1 MDKYQNFFENYTAQF
16 NMSEW
21 AFGYKHDHTL
31 RVMDLCGDIAN
42 SLKMPEKDIKLAK
55 LIGLFH
61 DIGRFEQWR
70 EGESFN
76 DRKTF
81 DHGAKG
87 VEILKQFHIIDNHP
101 QKELIFAAV
110 NNHNKRVI
118 DPKIEDKHVLRFCN
132 IVRDAD
138 KLDIINSVIDGRIQ
152 QEKFIVKQ
160 KSYSPEALQF
170 FKNHQTID
178 RKVCL
183 SEADRALTSLSLF
196 FDINFNYS
204 KQYIRNNKLIQR
216 LTELYI
222 KLNPEQA
229 EFFHQLE
236 AYILEVY

>member
-1 MDKYQNFFENYTAQF
+1 MNKYQKFFENYTAQF

-42 SLKMPEKDIKLAK
+42 SLKMSKEDIELAK
-55 LIGLFH
+55 LVGLFH

-81 DHGAKG
+81 DHGARG
-87 VEILKQFHIIDNHP
+87 VKILKQSNIINEHP
-101 QKELIFAAV
+101 QKELIFTAV
-110 NNHNKRVI
+110 ENHNKIVI
-118 DPKIEDKHVLRFCN
+118 DPQIKDRHVLKMCK

-138 KLDIINSVIDGRIQ
+138 KLDIINSLIEGRIQ
-152 QEKFIVKQ
+152 QEKLIVKQ

-170 FKNHQTID
+170 LKNHQAIN
-178 RKVCL
+178 RKVCP

-196 FDINFNYS
+196 FDINFEFS
-204 KQYIRNNKLIQR
+204 KQYICEHRLITKLVQ
-216 LTELYI
+216 LYI
-222 KLNPEQA
+222 KLNPDQEKM
-229 EFFHQLE
+229 FRQLE
-236 AYILEVY
+236 ANILEVY

>member
-1 MDKYQNFFENYTAQF
+1 MDKYQKFFENYTAQF

-31 RVMDLCGDIAN
+31 RVMDLCGDIAH
-42 SLKMPEKDIKLAK
+42 SLKMSKEDIELAK
-55 LIGLFH
+55 LVGLFH

-81 DHGAKG
+81 DHGARG

-118 DPKIEDKHVLRFCN
+118 DPKIEDKHVLRFCK

-178 RKVCL
+178 RKVCP

-196 FDINFNYS
+196 FDINSEFS
-204 KQYIRNNKLIQR
+204 KQYIREHQLITKLVQ
-216 LTELYI
+216 LYI
-222 KLNPEQA
+222 KLNPDQEKM
-229 EFFHQLE
+229 FRQLE
-236 AYILEVY
+236 ANILEVY